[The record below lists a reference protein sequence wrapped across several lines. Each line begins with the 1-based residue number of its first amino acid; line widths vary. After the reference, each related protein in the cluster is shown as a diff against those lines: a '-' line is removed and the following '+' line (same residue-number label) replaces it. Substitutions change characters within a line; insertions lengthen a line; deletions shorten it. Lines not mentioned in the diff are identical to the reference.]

1 MMQYLL
7 NVTKDDDGSLLVTCP
22 AFPEVTTFAVDE
34 THVAQRATAAIE
46 EAIAAR
52 IHDGDEL
59 PRPRTDEQLRRA
71 KGKYWVKLSAMT
83 TMKALLYMEL
93 HESGVTRAALAR
105 QLHWH
110 REQVDRLFRLDHASK
125 VDQIEAAFGALH
137 RSIDVRIREIA

>member
-22 AFPEVTTFAVDE
+22 AFPEVTTFAENEAD
-34 THVAQRATAAIE
+34 VARRAAAAIE

-52 IHDGDEL
+52 VHDGDDL
-59 PRPRTDEQLRRA
+59 PFGCTDGELRRA
-71 KGKYWVKLSAMT
+71 RGKYSVKLSTMT
-83 TMKALLYMEL
+83 TMKALLYREL
-93 HESGVTRAALAR
+93 RESGVTRAALAR

-110 REQVDRLFRLDHASK
+110 REQVDRLFRLDHASR

-137 RSIDVRIREIA
+137 RSIDVRVREIA

>member
-1 MMQYLL
+1 MMLYLL
-7 NVTKDDDGSLLVTCP
+7 NVTKDDDGSSLVTCP
-22 AFPEVTTFAVDE
+22 AFPEVTTFAED
-34 THVAQRATAAIE
+34 VAHISVRATAAIE
-46 EAIAAR
+46 EAMAAR
-52 IHDGDEL
+52 IHDGDDL
-59 PRPRTDEQLRRA
+59 PRAHTDEELRRA

-93 HESGVTRAALAR
+93 RESGVTRAALAR

-137 RSIDVRIREIA
+137 RSIDVSVREMA